1 MTGIDRH
8 LTKKGQK
15 RFLDLLGFEPGTKKV
30 EKTFPMSDWCLSPR
44 GHQILDTQVTTYHIF
59 NLLEVV
65 CYLSIQTL

>member
-8 LTKKGQK
+8 LTEKGQK

-30 EKTFPMSDWCLSPR
+30 GKTFSMSDWCLSPR
-44 GHQILDTQVTTYHIF
+44 GHQTLDTQRATYHIF